1 MPDRGRAGGLPHSSD
16 PSQTG
21 NPPMSQAAPAMKSR
35 RRNGSQRRRERAGL
49 LFVLPAMALVVVFF
63 LIPLCMTV
71 WMSFHN
77 WPLMGSPRWTG
88 LDNYAAML
96 KDRRF
101 WGAMEFTIWYSIIAT
116 IAIFGVAFP
125 LALFVERPG
134 RMTGVYR
141 TAFFLPVV
149 VGFGSASLLWAWFMN
164 VDSGLFSP
172 AAVALGIVDEPVN
185 LMATTEGVF
194 WSIMVLVVWKTAGF
208 SMILLMTG
216 LQSVPHDI
224 LEAAH
229 IDGANK
235 FQRFWRIK
243 LPLMRR
249 TLALALILSVAGSM
263 LAFDQFYIIS
273 NGGPRNSTLTAVYW
287 IFSQSF
293 VSFKLGYGAA
303 LSMVLL
309 VILVVISVVQLW
321 LLRSTTG
328 DAH

>member
-1 MPDRGRAGGLPHSSD
+1 MAD
-16 PSQTG
+16 
-21 NPPMSQAAPAMKSR
+21 AAPMTR
-35 RRNGSQRRRERAGL
+35 RKRGSQRRREMAGI
-49 LFVLPAMALVVVFF
+49 LFVLPAMVLVAVFF
-63 LIPLCMTV
+63 LIPLGMTV
-71 WMSFHN
+71 WMSFHK
-77 WPLMGSPRWTG
+77 WPLMGSPEWIG
-88 LDNYAAML
+88 VENYIDL
-96 KDRRF
+96 WGDRRF
-101 WGAMEFTIWYSIIAT
+101 WNAMEFTVWYSIVAT

-172 AAVALGIVDEPVN
+172 AAVALGITEEKPN
-185 LMATTEGVF
+185 LMASTEGVF

-208 SMILLMTG
+208 TMILLMTG

-229 IDGANK
+229 IDGANR
-235 FQRFWRIK
+235 FQRFWKIR
-243 LPLMRR
+243 LPLIRR

-309 VILVVISVVQLW
+309 VILVAISLAQLW
-321 LLRSTTG
+321 LLRTRE
-328 DAH
+328 DAR

>member
-1 MPDRGRAGGLPHSSD
+1 MAEP
-16 PSQTG
+16 
-21 NPPMSQAAPAMKSR
+21 APLR
-35 RRNGSQRRRERAGL
+35 RRRRGSQRRREMAGL
-49 LFVLPAMALVVVFF
+49 LFVLPAMLLVVVFF
-63 LIPLCMTV
+63 LVPLGMTV
-71 WMSFHN
+71 WMSFHD
-77 WPLMGSPRWTG
+77 WPLMGAPEWIG
-88 LDNYAAML
+88 VENYEKMWG
-96 KDRRF
+96 DRRF
-101 WGAMEFTIWYSIIAT
+101 WNAMEFTIWYSIVAT

-141 TAFFLPVV
+141 TAYFLPVV
-149 VGFGSASLLWAWFMN
+149 VGFGSASLLWAWFTN

-172 AAVALGIVDEPVN
+172 AAEALGIVAEPVN
-185 LMATTEGVF
+185 LMASTEGVF

-208 SMILLMTG
+208 TMILLMTG

-229 IDGANK
+229 IDGANR
-235 FQRFWRIK
+235 FQRFRKIK

-309 VILVVISVVQLW
+309 VILVAISLAQLW
-321 LLRSTTG
+321 LLRTREE
-328 DAH
+328 AR

>member
-1 MPDRGRAGGLPHSSD
+1 MAD
-16 PSQTG
+16 
-21 NPPMSQAAPAMKSR
+21 AAPMTR
-35 RRNGSQRRRERAGL
+35 RKRVSQRRLEMAGI
-49 LFVLPAMALVVVFF
+49 LFVLPAMLLVAVFF
-63 LIPLCMTV
+63 LIPLGMTV

-77 WPLMGSPRWTG
+77 WPLMGEPRWIG
-88 LDNYAAML
+88 VENYVDMWG
-96 KDRRF
+96 DRRF
-101 WGAMEFTIWYSIIAT
+101 WNALEFTIWYSVVAT

-125 LALFVERPG
+125 LALFVERQG

-172 AAVALGIVDEPVN
+172 AFEALGITEEPVN
-185 LMATTEGVF
+185 LMASTVGVF

-224 LEAAH
+224 IEAAH
-229 IDGANK
+229 SDGANR
-235 FQRFWRIK
+235 FQRFWKIR
-243 LPLMRR
+243 LPLIKR

-309 VILVVISVVQLW
+309 VILVAISVLQLW
-321 LLRSTTG
+321 LLRTRE
-328 DAH
+328 DAR

>member
-1 MPDRGRAGGLPHSSD
+1 MAEASPLARRKRGSH
-16 PSQTG
+16 
-21 NPPMSQAAPAMKSR
+21 
-35 RRNGSQRRRERAGL
+35 RRREIAGL
-49 LFVLPAMALVVVFF
+49 LFVLPAMGLVAVFF
-63 LIPLCMTV
+63 LIPLGMTV
-71 WMSFHN
+71 WMSFHD
-77 WPLMGSPRWTG
+77 WPLMGKPEWIG
-88 LDNYAAML
+88 LENYADMWG
-96 KDRRF
+96 DRRF
-101 WGAMEFTIWYSIIAT
+101 WNAMEFTIWYSVVAT

-134 RMTGVYR
+134 RMTAIYR
-141 TAFFLPVV
+141 TAYFLPVV

-172 AAVALGIVDEPVN
+172 AAQMLGITENPVN
-185 LMATTEGVF
+185 LMASTNGVF

-208 SMILLMTG
+208 TMILLMTG

-229 IDGANK
+229 IDGANR
-235 FQRFWRIK
+235 FQRFWKIK
-243 LPLMRR
+243 LPLMKR

-309 VILVVISVVQLW
+309 AILVLISMVQLW
-321 LLRSTTG
+321 LLRTRE
-328 DAH
+328 DAR

>member
-1 MPDRGRAGGLPHSSD
+1 MSD
-16 PSQTG
+16 AV
-21 NPPMSQAAPAMKSR
+21 PMTR
-35 RRNGSQRRRERAGL
+35 RKRGSQRRRELAGI
-49 LFVLPAMALVVVFF
+49 LFVLPAMVLVAVFF
-63 LIPLCMTV
+63 LIPLGMTV

-77 WPLMGSPRWTG
+77 WPLMGEPRWIG
-88 LDNYAAML
+88 VENYVDL
-96 KDRRF
+96 WGDRRF
-101 WGAMEFTIWYSIIAT
+101 WNAMEFTIWYSIVAT

-125 LALFVERPG
+125 LALFVERQG
-134 RMTGVYR
+134 RMTDIYR

-172 AAVALGIVDEPVN
+172 AAEMLGITEEPVN
-185 LMATTEGVF
+185 LMASTEGVF

-224 LEAAH
+224 IEAAH
-229 IDGANK
+229 IDGANR
-235 FQRFWRIK
+235 FQRFMKIR
-243 LPLMRR
+243 LPLIKR

-309 VILVVISVVQLW
+309 VILVAISLVQLW
-321 LLRSTTG
+321 LLRTRE
-328 DAH
+328 DAR

>member
-1 MPDRGRAGGLPHSSD
+1 MAD
-16 PSQTG
+16 
-21 NPPMSQAAPAMKSR
+21 APLTR
-35 RRNGSQRRRERAGL
+35 RRRGSQRRREMAGI
-49 LFVLPAMALVVVFF
+49 LFVLPAMALVALFF
-63 LIPLCMTV
+63 LIPLGMTV

-77 WPLMGSPRWTG
+77 WPLMGQPHWIG
-88 LDNYAAML
+88 VENYLHMWG
-96 KDRRF
+96 DRRF
-101 WGAMEFTIWYSIIAT
+101 WNAMEFTIWYSIVAT

-172 AAVALGIVDEPVN
+172 AAEMLGITETPVN
-185 LMATTEGVF
+185 LMASTEGVF

-208 SMILLMTG
+208 TMILLMTG

-229 IDGANK
+229 IDGASR
-235 FQRFWRIK
+235 FQRFWKIR
-243 LPLMRR
+243 LPLIRR

-273 NGGPRNSTLTAVYW
+273 SGGPRNSTLTAVYW

-309 VILVVISVVQLW
+309 VILVIISLAQLW
-321 LLRSTTG
+321 LLRTRE
-328 DAH
+328 DAR